1 MARPIAAGEGSFE
14 SGGGALSTKL
24 LGEDSSLYAITE
36 RVEVTYMGELL
47 GSPRTRTFCS
57 VMLMVYLYGDL
68 AVYAVVIPTTLSGVA
83 RLPFDEGSG
92 SAGAPAS
99 RPAAY
104 LQPAEGRGWVRRGGG
119 RRSADVHGLP
129 GVLRRADAAH
139 LLPRLPCE
147 PPHPHSPTLAAT
159 DGHERNATE
168 KSAYLQYTT
177 CFVRNSAFFTMVT
190 VMLWHL
196 RTDGAGIPPDAHLER
211 TPLKLADPS
220 EFAELYGVV
229 RRRLGPACLCTAV
242 LTERG
247 VQCIYA
253 FMCHH
258 SLPSIISPIRDK
270 SVVVKIFLVDYICIL
285 IA

>member
-1 MARPIAAGEGSFE
+1 M
-14 SGGGALSTKL
+14 
-24 LGEDSSLYAITE
+24 
-36 RVEVTYMGELL
+36 
-47 GSPRTRTFCS
+47 
-57 VMLMVYLYGDL
+57 
-68 AVYAVVIPTTLSGVA
+68 
-83 RLPFDEGSG
+83 
-92 SAGAPAS
+92 
-99 RPAAY
+99 
-104 LQPAEGRGWVRRGGG
+104 
-119 RRSADVHGLP
+119 
-129 GVLRRADAAH
+129 LRRADAAH

-229 RRRLGPACLCTAV
+229 KGADGLAPLACAPL
-242 LTERG
+242 
-247 VQCIYA
+247 
-253 FMCHH
+253 F
-258 SLPSIISPIRDK
+258 
-270 SVVVKIFLVDYICIL
+270 
-285 IA
+285 